1 MKQQGVTRKLRDI
14 GPEVEWKDANLTP
27 MDFLGGIIEEEE
39 NNKYILSEEL
49 DEPFNWPPVE
59 ENERRYKE
67 YSEWLPTTFATRH
80 LETNKSEIPTE
91 ELDEIARIATKEI
104 NRRVTRGCAFTRD
117 FYFNQETFPCLSD
130 GTTKSLE
137 TIKKQVKSVWLGML
151 YGKLSSKVRK
161 RREELRQL
169 RDKIKLGHKHRHS
182 VETLSSEVFPK
193 TPMDLV
199 EAIIDG
205 NSNKEFGRSYDCWNG
220 MTDCEIAQR
229 LLVESEDFSFCK
241 NLCEAIKS
249 TAVKNFKYAKRVQ
262 LKDLNQNQPR
272 KVEVEL
278 YESWKQKL
286 ESLKDEIRAGEP
298 RAVDWKVASKKVVE
312 EAARNNE
319 HIDGQILPF
328 YPVR

>member
-1 MKQQGVTRKLRDI
+1 MDLLR
-14 GPEVEWKDANLTP
+14 
-27 MDFLGGIIEEEE
+27 GIIRE
-39 NNKYILSEEL
+39 NSEYILSEEL
-49 DEPFNWPPVE
+49 EEPFNWPPFE

-80 LETNKSEIPTE
+80 LEKNKSEIPTE

-104 NRRVTRGCAFTRD
+104 NRRVTRGCAFTRE
-117 FYFNQETFPCLSD
+117 FYFDQETFPCLSD

-169 RDKIKLGHKHRHS
+169 RDKIRLGHKHGHS

-205 NSNKEFGRSYDCWNG
+205 NSTHNARFES
-220 MTDCEIAQR
+220 EIAQR
-229 LLVESEDFSFCK
+229 LLVESADFSFCK
-241 NLCEAIKS
+241 NLCEAIRS
-249 TAVKNFKYAKRVQ
+249 TALKNFKYAKRVQ
-262 LKDLNQNQPR
+262 LKELKQNQPR

-319 HIDGQILPF
+319 HMDGQILPF